1 MPVATDPDPT
11 DTLTNV
17 VTYGVGGGNALPPF
31 VVVLYNEILELTPS
45 TAGVKY
51 DFFLQATDN
60 NSLASP
66 EGVQSCS
73 LQFSITFVELN
84 DCPEFVNNFNG
95 QVIGA
100 GLSSDYGFNFAVT
113 DLDETPS
120 YDRLAVTVNCLLCAD
135 SFYELAGS
143 MLSFTTSAQ
152 P

>member
-1 MPVATDPDPT
+1 
-11 DTLTNV
+11 L
-17 VTYGVGGGNALPPF
+17 
-31 VVVLYNEILELTPS
+31 
-45 TAGVKY
+45 
-51 DFFLQATDN
+51 
-60 NSLASP
+60 
-66 EGVQSCS
+66 
-73 LQFSITFVELN
+73 
-84 DCPEFVNNFNG
+84 NNFNG

-113 DLDETPS
+113 DSDETPS